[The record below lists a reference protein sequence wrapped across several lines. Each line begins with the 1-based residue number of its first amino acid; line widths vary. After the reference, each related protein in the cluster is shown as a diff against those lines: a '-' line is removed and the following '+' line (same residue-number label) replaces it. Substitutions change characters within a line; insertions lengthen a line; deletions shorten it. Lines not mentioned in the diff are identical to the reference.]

1 MIKGAQ
7 QPAPVPQVPTAPAV
21 PVSQAPAVEGN
32 VTSLPRWAQQAVT
45 GGQDAARQ
53 LATQSA
59 VIAAAPTAGA
69 DVSRLLDSR
78 AFMDAMGQVNAADPS
93 AVSAAITAA
102 VQANP
107 HLGLIVGPARGGAA
121 FDANPAGDTKPATLD
136 QAIAARLAANG

>member
-1 MIKGAQ
+1 
-7 QPAPVPQVPTAPAV
+7 V
-21 PVSQAPAVEGN
+21 N
-32 VTSLPRWAQQAVT
+32 NLPRWAQQAVT

-78 AFMDAMGQVNAADPS
+78 SFMDAVAQVNTADPA
-93 AVSAAITAA
+93 AVAAAITAA

-107 HLGLIVGPARGGAA
+107 HLAAVIGPARGGVA
-121 FDANPAGDTKPATLD
+121 FDAGPVGDTKPTTLD
-136 QAIAARLAANG
+136 QAIAARFAANG